1 MTSGTGCPTKPR
13 GPERRGESRRHWME
27 HERET
32 RPWGGFEVLADRP
45 DCKVKRIWVDPGGRL
60 SLQSHRH
67 RSERWVVVAGTA
79 RVTIGDAVTDM
90 GPGEVAMIPQGAKH
104 RLENPGTALVEI
116 VEVQLGDYFGED
128 DIIRYEDVYGRT

>member
-1 MTSGTGCPTKPR
+1 MANPS
-13 GPERRGESRRHWME
+13 
-27 HERET
+27 ET

-79 RVTIGDAVTDM
+79 RVTVDGGVRDL
-90 GPGEVAMIPQGAKH
+90 GPGAVAEIPLGARH
-104 RLENPGTALVEI
+104 RLENPGETRVELI
-116 VEVQLGDYFGED
+116 EVQLGSYFGED
-128 DIIRYEDVYGRT
+128 DIVRHEDAYGRG